1 MLKINITL
9 IWELI
14 KFFTS
19 REIKETA
26 RTTGFMRREGK
37 LQPDTFFK
45 AFTVGLW
52 DLHEVTLT
60 TLAGKCEDLQE
71 RLKLTRQG
79 LFGRINAGA
88 EFLKE
93 LLNQVMNY
101 TANKFLSTE
110 TVEILRQFQDVY
122 ICDSSIISLPDKLE
136 GQHKGLGG
144 TNAKAAIKIQAVFS
158 VISRTFKAIEILKA
172 TGNDSNKTTDL
183 AAKLLML
190 ELIIFDLGYYN
201 AKAFRDIDEKGAFFI
216 SRVKANT
223 KFYED
228 NPEQADKYIKID
240 ISKELKL
247 YGKTTVD
254 KWIYIGGNKNTRMKV
269 RLVAVRLP
277 NSVAADRIR
286 KARKKAKAKG
296 KTLTKEQIRFLAWN
310 VMITNVPDDMLSAET
325 ICELY
330 RIRWQIELIFKCW
343 KGCFKIDE
351 MNNVGDKY
359 FECLLYGRLIVI
371 TLMTTIYSRLVY
383 TVYSQSREL
392 ISFMRFFKILR
403 EKISNLITILLAPKL
418 DKYALISLFSDVI
431 QKSKLDKR
439 KRKTTE
445 QKMMEHDLPEVVL
458 QMLV

>member
-60 TLAGKCEDLQE
+60 TLAEKCEDLQE

-93 LLNQVMNY
+93 LLNQVMDY

-110 TVEILRQFQDVY
+110 TVEILKQFRDVY
-122 ICDSSIISLPDKLE
+122 VCDSSIISLPDKLE

-144 TNAKAAIKIQAVFS
+144 TNAKASIKIQAVFS
-158 VISRTFKAIEILKA
+158 VISRTVKAIEILKA
-172 TGNDSNKTTDL
+172 TGNDSNKTSDL

-296 KTLTKEQIRFLAWN
+296 KTLTKEHIRFLAWN

-371 TLMTTIYSRLVY
+371 ILMTTIYSRLVY

-403 EKISNLITILLAPKL
+403 EKISNLITLLTAAKL

-431 QKSKLDKR
+431 QKSKLEKR

-445 QKMMEHDLPEVVL
+445 QKMMDHDLPEAVL

>member
-1 MLKINITL
+1 MLNINITL
-9 IWELI
+9 IWGLI

-19 REIKETA
+19 RKIQVTA
-26 RTTGFMRREGK
+26 ETTGFKQRESK

-52 DLHEVTLT
+52 SLHQVTLT
-60 TLAGKCEDLQE
+60 ALTGKCQELQPE
-71 RLKLTRQG
+71 LKLTRQG

-88 EFLKE
+88 GFLKE
-93 LLNQVMNY
+93 LLNQAMNY
-101 TANKFLSTE
+101 TSKKIISTE
-110 TVEILRQFQDVY
+110 TIEILKQFKDVY

-144 TNAKAAIKIQAVFS
+144 TNSKAAIKIQAVFS
-158 VISRTFKAIEILKA
+158 VISRTFKIIEVLAA

-183 AAKLLML
+183 AAKLLMM

-201 AKAFRDIDEKGAFFI
+201 AKAFRDIDDKGAFFI

-223 KFYED
+223 VFYEE
-228 NPEQADKYIKID
+228 NPQKANKYIKTD
-240 ISKELKL
+240 ITKELKL
-247 YGKTTVD
+247 YGKSTVD
-254 KWIYIGGNKNTRMKV
+254 KWIYIGGTANTRMRV

-277 NSVAADRIR
+277 NAVAAERIR

-296 KTLTKEQIRFLAWN
+296 KDLTKDEIRLLSWN
-310 VMITNVPDDMLSAET
+310 VMITNIPEDILDAKTV
-325 ICELY
+325 CELY
-330 RIRWQIELIFKCW
+330 RIRWQVELIFKCW

-371 TLMTTIYSRLVY
+371 TLMTAVYSRLVNML
-383 TVYSQSREL
+383 YSQSREL
-392 ISFMRFFKILR
+392 ISIIRFFKRFR
-403 EKISNLITILLAPKL
+403 EKISNFVGILTAQRL
-418 DKYALISLFSDVI
+418 DKCSLISLFMDIV
-431 QKSKLDKR
+431 QESKLEKR

-445 QKMMEHDLPEVVL
+445 QKLMEYDLPEVVL
-458 QMLV
+458 QMLG